1 MEAHR
6 LKPSPFLILPS
17 TPPGVTDPL
26 VPPIVAR
33 DRKATAEFVA
43 EHADVIHAYVSRRLF
58 PRADLVED
66 MVQDVFMDALRGLG
80 RYRGDSPLRH
90 WLLAIA
96 RHKVQDY
103 YRGRILEVE
112 IGEEG
117 EELAAEPGIDL
128 WLDRQSVSAKVKE
141 TMSGLPESY
150 RCLLL
155 WRYWEKASAAEM
167 ATRLGKT
174 EKGVERM
181 LARARD
187 HFRRRWQG
195 E

>member
-1 MEAHR
+1 M
-6 LKPSPFLILPS
+6 KPSPFPILPG
-17 TPPGVTDPL
+17 TPPAAIDPL
-26 VPPIVAR
+26 VASLLAR

-43 EHADVIHAYVSRRLF
+43 QHADVIHAYVSRRLF

-66 MVQDVFMDALRGLG
+66 MVQDVFMDALRGLH
-80 RYRGDSPLRH
+80 RYRGESPLRH

-96 RHKVQDY
+96 RHKVQDH
-103 YRGRILEVE
+103 YRTRITEVE
-112 IGEEG
+112 LGEDNG
-117 EELAAEPGIDL
+117 DLAAEPNFDL
-128 WLDRQSVSAKVKE
+128 WLDRQNVSAKVRQ
-141 TMSGLPESY
+141 TMSALPDSY

-167 ATRLGKT
+167 AARMGKT
-174 EKGVERM
+174 EKSVERM